1 VISLIELQNIKRAI
15 ERKNGVKTRCIEITC
30 FASILLL
37 GAIAA
42 INLF

>member
-1 VISLIELQNIKRAI
+1 MISLIELQNIELTMQRRQRIKL
-15 ERKNGVKTRCIEITC
+15 RCIEITC
-30 FASILLL
+30 FVSILVL